1 MKCYRLLI
9 MCILGV
15 GWLPAMAETGNE
27 TVASVFTGV
36 ALAVVGEMPD
46 AQAERVREFVQVNTS
61 LQVLR
66 LPALREDG
74 ETLEA
79 VLESL
84 LDARP
89 AEMAALVLL
98 YAGAGEFEQHSIYRY
113 DRNIC
118 IVNATAMRSDDE
130 EQYLRRLEKLTMRGI
145 GLLLDVPQVPNPQ
158 SAMWSY
164 RTMEELDWMGRNFDP
179 PSLMKLQQ
187 NAIVMG
193 LPLIKDSPFLIIDP
207 RP

>member
-1 MKCYRLLI
+1 MKQYCFLIVTIFSFGLLP
-9 MCILGV
+9 V
-15 GWLPAMAETGNE
+15 WAESDAPPAL
-27 TVASVFTGV
+27 TGV
-36 ALAVVGEMPD
+36 AIAVVGEMPD
-46 AQAERVREFVQVNTS
+46 AYAERVREFVQLNTS
-61 LQVLR
+61 LNVQQ
-66 LPALREDG
+66 LPALSGEG

-84 LDARP
+84 LEVRP
-89 AEMAALVLL
+89 AGIAALVLL
-98 YAGAGEFEQHSIYRY
+98 YAGEGEFEQHSIYRY
-113 DRNIC
+113 DHYTC

-179 PSLMKLQQ
+179 PSLMRLQQ
-187 NAIVMG
+187 NAVAMG
-193 LPLIKDSPFLIIDP
+193 LPLIENSPFLIIEP

>member
-1 MKCYRLLI
+1 
-9 MCILGV
+9 
-15 GWLPAMAETGNE
+15 
-27 TVASVFTGV
+27 
-36 ALAVVGEMPD
+36 
-46 AQAERVREFVQVNTS
+46 
-61 LQVLR
+61 
-66 LPALREDG
+66 
-74 ETLEA
+74 
-79 VLESL
+79 
-84 LDARP
+84 
-89 AEMAALVLL
+89 
-98 YAGAGEFEQHSIYRY
+98 
-113 DRNIC
+113 
-118 IVNATAMRSDDE
+118 
-130 EQYLRRLEKLTMRGI
+130 MRGI